1 MLMYVCMSDSGV
13 QKELYRSG
21 LSSYRTRAT
30 APITPKPSA
39 LSSTRGNTLPLSRQ
53 RMSNMERLLYLCAAA
68 RAHVD
73 VGAAHQPAASQTLET
88 HAMPARLEPAPGA
101 SFPRG
106 IPCEPSVWV
115 PAGWFAATDLRT
127 FHPRAGVLL
136 PIVRYASTSCV
147 SVWVCVPA
155 VSMRLQQCPDCAGV
169 TQPYWYP
176 VQAGLVMSLGNSGF
190 LLSRSSD

>member
-68 RAHVD
+68 RAHVG
-73 VGAAHQPAASQTLET
+73 VGAAHQPAATSQTLET

-106 IPCEPSVWV
+106 ILRAVAVWV
-115 PAGWFAATDLRT
+115 PRVVRRDGFIFRIAYRDRT
-127 FHPRAGVLL
+127 
-136 PIVRYASTSCV
+136 
-147 SVWVCVPA
+147 
-155 VSMRLQQCPDCAGV
+155 
-169 TQPYWYP
+169 
-176 VQAGLVMSLGNSGF
+176 NN
-190 LLSRSSD
+190 